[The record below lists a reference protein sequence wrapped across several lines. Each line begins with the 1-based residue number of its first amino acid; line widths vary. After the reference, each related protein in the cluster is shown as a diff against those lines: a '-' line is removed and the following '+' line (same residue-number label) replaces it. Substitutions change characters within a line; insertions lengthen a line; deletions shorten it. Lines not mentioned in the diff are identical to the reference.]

1 MKKLAL
7 ATACALLLAASNA
20 TAAPLTIDGIT
31 FPDGAVSFADAVVSY
46 APGPDVGGTY
56 DDPLDALGL
65 PDYDGANGSTSL
77 GNNGV
82 LILRFTDNSLTT
94 SGDATPDI
102 HVFEIGGV
110 TEFFNL
116 AISLDGF
123 TWVDLGNVLGQPT
136 SVNIDGKPGVVSGA
150 KYSFVRLTDVAPD
163 QTGFPF
169 GEADIDAVGAISS
182 AEAVPT
188 VPEPGT
194 LFMLGSAMLGVVAIA
209 RRRRAQ

>member
-65 PDYDGANGSTSL
+65 PDYDGTNGSTSL
-77 GNNGV
+77 GNSGV

-94 SGDATPDI
+94 SGDATADL

>member
-7 ATACALLLAASNA
+7 TVCAFLLAASSA

-46 APGPDVGGTY
+46 APGADVGGEF

-65 PDYDGANGSTSL
+65 PDYNGATGAVAL

-82 LILRFTDNSLTT
+82 LVLRFTDNSLTT

-102 HVFEIGGV
+102 HVFEVGGV

-123 TWVDLGNVLGQPT
+123 TWIDLGNVLGQPT

-150 KYSFVRLTDVAPD
+150 KYSFVRLTDVDPD